1 MLQLRR
7 RSLDSKLNLRS
18 NRKEAEGESLGDKKS
33 TDKTSSSAKRLK
45 TTGAMRQIS
54 IKEQLKPKASSGK
67 NNKCNREDNPSSQ
80 KSPRRKEPIV
90 KLQACLW
97 EQPLSPVR

>member
-33 TDKTSSSAKRLK
+33 TDKTSSSAKIFKQQVQR
-45 TTGAMRQIS
+45 
-54 IKEQLKPKASSGK
+54 
-67 NNKCNREDNPSSQ
+67 D
-80 KSPRRKEPIV
+80 KS
-90 KLQACLW
+90 A
-97 EQPLSPVR
+97 